1 MLQSSSCWPA
11 IQQMCDLR
19 KGRRRTR
26 RVPPSLAGGEKHS
39 TRPESQRHRRPGQEA
54 RVTASSDA
62 ILLPLRWPPPPLH
75 WQVPWAPPL
84 GLSTVTPLVPI
95 GSIFY
100 RSPHWPSCIQSCP
113 TPTHPPEAT
122 ESQSDPL
129 KIYIRSHRLPAP
141 VAACVWQG
149 DSQDDLQCPPP
160 RWYSLWGM
168 EWIQCDRC
176 YFCD

>member
-1 MLQSSSCWPA
+1 
-11 IQQMCDLR
+11 MCDLR

-62 ILLPLRWPPPPLH
+62 ILLPLRRPPPPLH

-129 KIYIRSHRLPAP
+129 KIYIRSHCLPAP

-160 RWYSLWGM
+160 MVFFMGNGM
-168 EWIQCDRC
+168 DPM
-176 YFCD
+176 

>member
-1 MLQSSSCWPA
+1 M
-11 IQQMCDLR
+11 
-19 KGRRRTR
+19 
-26 RVPPSLAGGEKHS
+26 PPSLAGGEKHS

-129 KIYIRSHRLPAP
+129 KIYIRSHRLSAP

-160 RWYSLWGM
+160 DGILYGEWNGSNVIDAISAISLPNTVTS
-168 EWIQCDRC
+168 ICHQTLSLSLSLSPP
-176 YFCD
+176 